1 MTGDDDIRALLPN
14 PPPPA
19 PRARET
25 AMAEALAR
33 FDDGPAPARKPRP
46 AAAPWWKNLQRPQ
59 AGLLAAAALVV
70 AVSLPFALRAPAPLA
85 PDAGEQIHPGAT
97 AGAPSAA
104 SDVDAAPTGTP
115 PGTLA
120 AGGQPAP
127 DPGQPSARSDE
138 LAPPAKKVEMA
149 EAPPTMLPAAPPA
162 PDASAPIVV
171 QGRVASRSLQDTPV
185 AVTVVSSEEYARD
198 EGRDVVVTGTRI
210 SKSRPIGRGDW
221 NACTVN
227 DPSQSVSRCRKLADR
242 AAKSV
247 RSEADTYLSDGLK
260 HAWDGDLDQAIASF
274 DAALAIAPELSVAY
288 LNRGLAHDRQG
299 DGEAAIADLDR
310 AVRLSPKSAR
320 IYYNR
325 SVLHRKYGD
334 TRRASA
340 DEQQAIN
347 LDPRYQ
353 AILR

>member
-1 MTGDDDIRALLPN
+1 MQRRRIRHI
-14 PPPPA
+14 
-19 PRARET
+19 
-25 AMAEALAR
+25 
-33 FDDGPAPARKPRP
+33 FDACPARGAVREPR
-46 AAAPWWKNLQRPQ
+46 
-59 AGLLAAAALVV
+59 
-70 AVSLPFALRAPAPLA
+70 
-85 PDAGEQIHPGAT
+85 D
-97 AGAPSAA
+97 
-104 SDVDAAPTGTP
+104 
-115 PGTLA
+115 
-120 AGGQPAP
+120 
-127 DPGQPSARSDE
+127 
-138 LAPPAKKVEMA
+138 
-149 EAPPTMLPAAPPA
+149 
-162 PDASAPIVV
+162 
-171 QGRVASRSLQDTPV
+171 
-185 AVTVVSSEEYARD
+185 ARD

-227 DPSQSVSRCRKLADR
+227 DPSQSVSRCRKLADK

-247 RSEADTYLSDGLK
+247 RSEADTHLSDGLK

-274 DAALAIAPELSVAY
+274 DAALAIAPDLSVAY

-299 DGEAAIADLDR
+299 DSEAAIADLDR

-340 DEQQAIN
+340 DEQQAIT